1 MALITKANSEKPILN
16 RVRKINI
23 KIMSIQPNQCTVFVQ
38 VWVDVNSLKQGST
51 SGCYAVCN
59 RSQDSQGEGTANLQT
74 KVISGSNV
82 CWSVVPVDPQYNG
95 DFTIT
100 SVGAQSGWATP
111 PAPVHG
117 SPNIFTGKLETA
129 TVGGTVDSNIQFSYN
144 GGGESIT
151 VKLPVAIVPISN

>member
-1 MALITKANSEKPILN
+1 
-16 RVRKINI
+16 
-23 KIMSIQPNQCTVFVQ
+23 MSIKPNNCTVFVQ
-38 VWVDVNSLKQGST
+38 VWADVNSLSQGST

-59 RSQDSQGEGTANLQT
+59 RSQESTGEGTANLQT

-82 CWSVVPVDPQYNG
+82 CWSVLPVDPQYSG

-100 SVGAQSGWATP
+100 NVGAKSGWATP
-111 PAPVHG
+111 PAPVQG
-117 SPNIFTGKLETA
+117 SPNIFTGKLETG

-151 VKLPVAIVPISN
+151 VTLPVVITPVKS